1 MFGRIAELK
10 CRRIERDSQSVNN
23 AVGVTKRLQLQKEAV
38 KAEL

>member
-1 MFGRIAELK
+1 MKKKNRARLSLSK
-10 CRRIERDSQSVNN
+10 RVNN